1 MRFYKTALNLV
12 IVDFTSLEEAI
23 NKDYYQQLN
32 VWGVLEESLKEKE
45 KTRLRL
51 YYYLKYML
59 TAVKENSN
67 NRNTVFYVTNATAK
81 PYLDIITKFHP
92 LIVHYGN
99 LNFNWIENNNGEA
112 REILESVKTTR
123 FNFDY
128 SKYPKQ
134 KAEIFY
140 KKYKIQPLS

>member
-12 IVDFTSLEEAI
+12 IVDFASIEEAI
-23 NKDYYQQLN
+23 YKDYHQQLN
-32 VWGVLEESLKEKE
+32 TWGILEESLKEKE
-45 KTRLRL
+45 KTRLHL
-51 YYYLKYML
+51 YYYLKHML
-59 TAVKENSN
+59 FATKENSN
-67 NRNTVFYVTNATAK
+67 NRNTVFYVTNTAAK

-99 LNFNWIENNNGEA
+99 LNFNWIESNNGVA
-112 REILESVKTTR
+112 KEILEGVKTTR

-134 KAEIFY
+134 RIESFY
-140 KKYKIQPLS
+140 KKYKIQPFN